1 MNISRDAGILRLLSV
16 LLLTFGAG
24 LMLWGSWLIYL
35 SLLATNQN
43 GANSMSSLMDVA
55 VVVGGWVLAFGG
67 YTLAEKAR
75 PTCSRCGLLGKRGA
89 RSCDYCTEPLPH

>member
-1 MNISRDAGILRLLSV
+1 MRLLSV
-16 LLLTFGAG
+16 ILLCVGGAM
-24 LMLWGSWLIYL
+24 MLGGSWLIYL

-75 PTCSRCGLLGKRGA
+75 PTCTRCGFLGKRGA
-89 RSCDYCTEPLPH
+89 RTCEYCREPLTH